1 MVVITTNW
9 SYRFDCDDVS
19 EFVNLKCELMLV
31 YHDKSQLKRKD
42 CDVSRNS

>member
-1 MVVITTNW
+1 MIVITTIPNKIV
-9 SYRFDCDDVS
+9 DCDKVC

-31 YHDKSQLKRKD
+31 NHNKSQLKRKY